1 MIHPNGATSAP
12 ILRRADMEY
21 PSFHEQSIPDTTPTV
36 ITLVN
41 PWSKALVKRDI
52 TDLTQEQLDAYPLD
66 EDICNELHAQI
77 APCSP
82 ADFLAAYVDRVGPE
96 AAGIVII
103 GS

>member
-1 MIHPNGATSAP
+1 
-12 ILRRADMEY
+12 MEY